1 MAFTATMP
9 DTQTLLEA
17 GVRVVYSTIIS
28 NIGDAYNND
37 TGIFTAP
44 FNGTY
49 SFAVTTMPSFNGGH
63 YTTLTVNGEAQCTAY
78 SPASIVSGKSP
89 NNCTAYVFAH
99 QF

>member
-28 NIGDAYNND
+28 NIGDAYND
-37 TGIFTAP
+37 TTGIFTAP
-44 FNGTY
+44 LNGTY
-49 SFAVTTMPSFNGGH
+49 SFAVTTMPSNGPGH
-63 YTTLTVNGEAQCTAY
+63 LTALTVNGEVQCAAFSAT
-78 SPASIVSGKSP
+78 SLVSGKSP
-89 NNCTAYVFAH
+89 TNCTDNVFAH